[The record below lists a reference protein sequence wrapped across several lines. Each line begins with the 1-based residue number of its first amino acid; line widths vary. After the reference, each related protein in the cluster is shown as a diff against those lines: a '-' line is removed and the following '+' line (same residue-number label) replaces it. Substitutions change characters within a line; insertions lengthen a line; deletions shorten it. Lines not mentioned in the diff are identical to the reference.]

1 MSERDNNENNEKH
14 ENIENHQNTESHGQ
28 DTKNDESI
36 KKSTFKKEI
45 YEWAKSIIAAI
56 IIAVLIKTFLFNT
69 TYVLGNSMYPTLHER
84 DRLFTNKIVYIIGEP
99 KRGDVVVLKA
109 PDDPG
114 KDYIKRVIGLAG
126 DTVEIKSGKV
136 YVNDDVLEED
146 YIDEDAYTYSY
157 EDSVWKV
164 PDGYVFV
171 LGDNRNRGAS
181 KDSRYLDSISMDALK
196 GKAVFRYFPF
206 DNRFGS
212 IYNKE

>member
-1 MSERDNNENNEKH
+1 MSEKDNFENNGNNENH
-14 ENIENHQNTESHGQ
+14 ENHDQNTTDDKPIE
-28 DTKNDESI
+28 
-36 KKSTFKKEI
+36 KSTFKKEI
-45 YEWAKSIIAAI
+45 YEWAKSIITAV

-69 TYVLGNSMYPTLHER
+69 TYVLGNSMHPTLQER
-84 DRLFTNKIVYIIGEP
+84 DRLFTNKIVYILGEP

-114 KDYIKRVIGLAG
+114 KDYIKRVIGISG
-126 DTVEIKSGKV
+126 DKVEIKNGKV
-136 YVNDDVLEED
+136 YVNDNELEEN

-157 EDSVWKV
+157 EDSVWHV

-196 GKAVFRYFPF
+196 GRAMFRYFPF
-206 DNRFGS
+206 DSRFGS
-212 IYNKE
+212 INNKE